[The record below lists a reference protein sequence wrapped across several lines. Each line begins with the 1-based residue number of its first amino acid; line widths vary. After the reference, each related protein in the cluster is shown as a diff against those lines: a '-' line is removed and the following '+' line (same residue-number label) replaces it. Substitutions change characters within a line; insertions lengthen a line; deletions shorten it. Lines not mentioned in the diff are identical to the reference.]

1 MRKSGEL
8 LKRCDLHQD
17 LPVRILVV
25 CATENRPQQLF
36 GKLLRL
42 FVFRHR
48 QGSIHPLPF
57 FGWEYFFR
65 RKPK

>member
-42 FVFRHR
+42 FFLRCG
-48 QGSIHPLPF
+48 QSGSIRCF
-57 FGWEYFFR
+57 YRVGIFFR
-65 RKPK
+65 RKTK